1 MKKKFISAILTACL
15 VMAPMSVNASEMILG
30 DMESEESFDIVEET
44 LNGTEKE
51 NAIAFGSESSEGHIF
66 IKAGDVKYIYNVSGT
81 TVYIN
86 NRWVDGKY
94 GFEDKPWENNV
105 LYSCLANSKKD
116 MVMFYRYN
124 AKTHRLLLAWVYAK
138 EWRFFDVFP
147 CEEDWAYPGIKYCSD
162 RGYMN
167 GDSEGN
173 FNQNDKLTRGM
184 VATVLYNVAGKPAT
198 EYKSTFGDVHN
209 GNWAAIPITWGVNS
223 GIFKGYGDGTFGK
236 DDNVTREQLAV
247 MMYHF
252 AKYSGRSRD
261 NRADIGIYA
270 DSNQVS
276 SWAKDAFSW
285 AVANKVLSGAKVD
298 GVLYLNPKAEASRAE
313 CATIIKN
320 FMGD

>member
-1 MKKKFISAILTACL
+1 MMKKIISAIMTACL
-15 VMAPMSVNASEMILG
+15 VMAPMTVNASEMIPA
-30 DMESEESFDIVEET
+30 DMESEESFDVCEDV
-44 LNGTEKE
+44 LNSAEKE
-51 NAIAFGSESSEGHIF
+51 NAIAFGSESCEGHVY
-66 IKAGDVKYIYNVSGT
+66 IKAGDIKYIYNVSGN

-86 NRWVDGKY
+86 NRLVDGKY
-94 GFEDKPWENNV
+94 AFEDKPWANDT
-105 LYSCLANSKKD
+105 LYSCCANNKKD
-116 MVMFYRYN
+116 LVMFYRYN
-124 AKTHRLLLAWVYAK
+124 AEAHRLLLRWVYAK

-147 CEEDWAYPGIKYCSD
+147 CEEDWAYPGIRYCSD

-173 FNQNDKLTRGM
+173 FNQDGKLTRGM

-198 EYKSTFGDVHN
+198 EFKSSFTDVSN

-223 GIFKGYGDGTFGK
+223 GVFKGYGDGTFGK

-252 AKYSGRSRD
+252 AKYSGRTRD
-261 NRADIGIYA
+261 NRGDLGVYA
-270 DSNQVS
+270 DGDQVS

-285 AVANKVLSGAKVD
+285 AVGNKVLSGAKID
-298 GVLYLNPKAEASRAE
+298 GVLYLNPKGDASRAE